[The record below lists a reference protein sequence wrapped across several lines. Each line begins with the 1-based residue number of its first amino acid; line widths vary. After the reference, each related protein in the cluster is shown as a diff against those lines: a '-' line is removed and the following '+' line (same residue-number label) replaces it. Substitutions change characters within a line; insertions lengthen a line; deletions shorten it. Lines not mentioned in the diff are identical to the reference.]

1 MTETKSI
8 APPVNVL
15 DCVGA
20 ALRFARANWR
30 FMLMLTAVAG
40 VAQVLII
47 GIELVAPQSAIALI
61 VFGGLLQAFLYAAAL
76 GAVLGLTQGF
86 APRTAQDGIRVWS
99 AMAIVSFFLFI
110 VFFFLLIPGSMIL
123 AAGPL
128 GGYVQDLQAAQGDQ
142 ARVMEIMMRFATAN
156 PGWVAGA
163 FIFYA
168 LLWLAFTSRLYLSAP
183 ATVDQGRILTFETW
197 NWTKGNMLRIIG
209 ARLMLLLP
217 AFVLAS
223 CVPWLVGSAIGI
235 DGSNPMS
242 LEAAA
247 RANPPLVLAYA
258 FVERGVWFAVY
269 TSLEAGLS
277 SALYRAL
284 KRTAPVPQA

>member
-1 MTETKSI
+1 MTETTL
-8 APPVNVL
+8 ARPVAIL
-15 DCVGA
+15 DAVGA
-20 ALRFARANWR
+20 ALRTARAHWR
-30 FMLMLTAVAG
+30 FMLMLAAIAG
-40 VAQVLII
+40 VAQVAII
-47 GIELVAPQSAIALI
+47 GIELLAPQSAIALI

-76 GAVLGLTQGF
+76 GAVLGLTKGF
-86 APRTAQDGIRVWS
+86 APRAAQDGVRVWS

-110 VFFFLLIPGSMIL
+110 VFFFLLIPGSVIL

-128 GGYVQDLQAAQGDQ
+128 SGYVNDLNDAHGDQ

-163 FIFYA
+163 FLVYA
-168 LLWLAFTSRLYLSAP
+168 ALWLAFTSRLYLSAP
-183 ATVDQGRILTFETW
+183 ASVEQGRILTFETW
-197 NWTKGNMLRIIG
+197 NSTKGNMVRIMA

-217 AFVLAS
+217 AFVLSS

-258 FVERGVWFAVY
+258 FVERAVWFAVY

-277 SALYRAL
+277 AALYRAL
-284 KRTAPVPQA
+284 KRAAPAPQA